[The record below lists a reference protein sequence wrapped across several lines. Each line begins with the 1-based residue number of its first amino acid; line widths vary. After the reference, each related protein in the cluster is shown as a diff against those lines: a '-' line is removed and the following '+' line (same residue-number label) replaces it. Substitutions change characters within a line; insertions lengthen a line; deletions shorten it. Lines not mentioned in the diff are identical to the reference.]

1 MSLPGFSVRRP
12 VAVAMLFMAVSF
24 LGLISFFRI
33 PIDLLPDVAYPR
45 LVIYTQYPDVGPSE
59 VERFVS
65 EPIERGV
72 SRVPGVERVES
83 ISREGVSLVTLR
95 FAWGTDMDFAA
106 LNVREQLDN
115 IDDQIPELA
124 DRPVVLR
131 TDPNSQPV
139 MAISVS
145 GSRDLAALKEL
156 AETVFKRR
164 LEQID
169 GVAEAALAGG
179 LEREIHVEVDP
190 RLLETFGLTVQD
202 VVTAL
207 DAANQ
212 SAPGGTIL
220 RGRYRYALRTLGE
233 FQTVTEIERVPL
245 RSGPA
250 DTTYAGIRLSDVATV
265 EDGFKDRESMARY
278 NGNESVGLLLFK
290 ESGANT
296 VRVADQVREV
306 LDQLRAQYQGVRIDV
321 AMSQAG
327 FISEAIANVVQ
338 ALVYGGVLAFIVLF
352 FFLRDWRYPIAVA
365 LAIPISVV
373 ATFGLLD
380 FAGVSLNIMSLG
392 GLALGVGMLVDNS
405 IIVLENVFRHK
416 EQAGSDD
423 AIRAAEI
430 GAKEVQGAITA
441 STLTTISVFL
451 PIIYVE
457 GVAGELFGD
466 LSFAVAFS
474 LLASLLVALTLLPM
488 LAARWGTGREDGK
501 TGRREGDEFREERT
515 RVGIFALF
523 DRAFARFA
531 VWYHGVLEAV
541 LDRRELVVVA
551 AGVTLVGGIALGL
564 TLERD
569 VLPSV
574 DQGAFTAR
582 LALPR
587 GTTIEETADVASRA
601 EAIFLADPS
610 VEAVFTRVG
619 RQQAI
624 AGVEDEESGLNTAV
638 LEVRVREGAST
649 DEALDRIR
657 PQLDQFPVGALA
669 IETGTATALGRLLGG
684 EDSDIA
690 VRVRGEDLDA
700 TWAHARQVKSRLQSV
715 PSLTNV
721 RLGTEEG
728 QPEVQVTIDRE
739 SAANYGIEPRLIA
752 QTVEQ
757 YMRGEVATEF
767 VAFDEKVPVLVRL
780 PERDRRS
787 LETLRVLRVNGV
799 PLREL
804 VTTREEV
811 GPTEIRR
818 LEQARIITVY
828 ADVASGGLD
837 GAVADAQAA
846 LAAVPPPRGLR
857 VEIGGANEERDRSFR
872 ELAFAFGLAL
882 LLVYMILAAQF
893 ESFVHPFTIM
903 LSVPL

>member
-1 MSLPGFSVRRP
+1 
-12 VAVAMLFMAVSF
+12 
-24 LGLISFFRI
+24 
-33 PIDLLPDVAYPR
+33 
-45 LVIYTQYPDVGPSE
+45 
-59 VERFVS
+59 
-65 EPIERGV
+65 
-72 SRVPGVERVES
+72 
-83 ISREGVSLVTLR
+83 
-95 FAWGTDMDFAA
+95 
-106 LNVREQLDN
+106 
-115 IDDQIPELA
+115 
-124 DRPVVLR
+124 LR

-233 FQTVTEIERVPL
+233 FQTVAEIERVPL
-245 RSGPA
+245 GGNPA
-250 DTTYAGIRLSDVATV
+250 DTISVGIRLSDVATV

-296 VRVADQVREV
+296 VRVAAQVREV

-352 FFLRDWRYPIAVA
+352 FFLRDWRYPIAIA

-416 EQAGSDD
+416 EQAGRREDGEAGSDD
-423 AIRAAEI
+423 AMHAAEI

-441 STLTTISVFL
+441 STLTTISVFG

-488 LAARWGTGREDGK
+488 LAARWGGK
-501 TGRREGDEFREERT
+501 GERDEFRDERA
-515 RVGIFALF
+515 RMGIFALF

-531 VWYHGVLEAV
+531 VWYHGVLEAA
-541 LDRRELVVVA
+541 LDRRWTVVGA
-551 AGVTLVGGIALGL
+551 AGLTLVG
-564 TLERD
+564 
-569 VLPSV
+569 
-574 DQGAFTAR
+574 
-582 LALPR
+582 
-587 GTTIEETADVASRA
+587 
-601 EAIFLADPS
+601 
-610 VEAVFTRVG
+610 
-619 RQQAI
+619 
-624 AGVEDEESGLNTAV
+624 ESPW
-638 LEVRVREGAST
+638 VRR
-649 DEALDRIR
+649 
-657 PQLDQFPVGALA
+657 
-669 IETGTATALGRLLGG
+669 
-684 EDSDIA
+684 
-690 VRVRGEDLDA
+690 
-700 TWAHARQVKSRLQSV
+700 W
-715 PSLTNV
+715 
-721 RLGTEEG
+721 
-728 QPEVQVTIDRE
+728 
-739 SAANYGIEPRLIA
+739 
-752 QTVEQ
+752 
-757 YMRGEVATEF
+757 
-767 VAFDEKVPVLVRL
+767 
-780 PERDRRS
+780 
-787 LETLRVLRVNGV
+787 
-799 PLREL
+799 
-804 VTTREEV
+804 
-811 GPTEIRR
+811 
-818 LEQARIITVY
+818 
-828 ADVASGGLD
+828 SGMFSH
-837 GAVADAQAA
+837 
-846 LAAVPPPRGLR
+846 R
-857 VEIGGANEERDRSFR
+857 
-872 ELAFAFGLAL
+872 
-882 LLVYMILAAQF
+882 
-893 ESFVHPFTIM
+893 
-903 LSVPL
+903 